1 MLLQVHQLGQSKFFI
16 SNTSHGEAICPKR
29 YVLID
34 NTELP
39 NICRGNKTWCDLSNA
54 SKVIGGIAATIMM
67 LTLPPQMPFHS
78 QSAKFS
84 AEQTDVENIFSK
96 ATLCVQILKWW
107 LIDYQGYQVELP
119 GQLKRPSY
127 PHSTWYHCE
136 VHVVD
141 KATCCI

>member
-1 MLLQVHQLGQSKFFI
+1 MLLQVHQLGQSQFFI

-54 SKVIGGIAATIMM
+54 SKVIAGIAATIMM
-67 LTLPPQMPFHS
+67 LTLQPQMTFPS

-96 ATLCVQILKWW
+96 ATLCVQILKWNSMVA
-107 LIDYQGYQVELP
+107 D
-119 GQLKRPSY
+119 
-127 PHSTWYHCE
+127 
-136 VHVVD
+136 
-141 KATCCI
+141 